1 MFTKADESGGDNHTS
16 LMNYRA
22 SPINGIGLLQWQLLM
37 NRQLCTK
44 LPILSDLLNSKSIES
59 GKHQRA
65 PRKKKTLLYDR
76 QSATLTN
83 INNDEIVCVQK
94 DSK

>member
-1 MFTKADESGGDNHTS
+1 MFTKADESGGYNHTS

-22 SPINGIGLLQWQLLM
+22 SPINGIGVLQWQLLM

-44 LPILSDLLNSKSIES
+44 LPILSDLLNSKSFES
-59 GKHQRA
+59 ANINAHQE
-65 PRKKKTLLYDR
+65 KKALLYDR

-83 INNDEIVCVQK
+83 INNDEIICVQK